1 MTRRRAAITQADV
14 GRAARAARALGPE
27 WYVEIETGT
36 GTIRVMQAPPDRPS
50 PAHDHECEVEPQF
63 ARGLAIPP

>member
-1 MTRRRAAITQADV
+1 MTRRPALVTQADV
-14 GRAARAARALGPE
+14 ARAARAAKQLGPE
-27 WYVEIETGT
+27 WRVEIEG
-36 GTIRVMQAPPDRPS
+36 GIIRLIQSPSDRPS